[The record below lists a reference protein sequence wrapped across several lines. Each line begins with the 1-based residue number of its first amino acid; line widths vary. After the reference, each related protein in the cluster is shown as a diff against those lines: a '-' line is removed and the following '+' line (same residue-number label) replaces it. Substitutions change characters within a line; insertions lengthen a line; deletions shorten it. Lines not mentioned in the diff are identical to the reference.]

1 MAVIGK
7 NILENLTTGMY
18 YDSKVIYREYIQNAC
33 DQIDKAE
40 KQGLLK
46 KDEGMVDIDIDPRRR
61 CVTITDNA
69 TGVSKDLFRSQLGDI
84 ANSDKIRGK
93 DKGFR
98 GIGRLCGLA
107 YCKTLTFCTSAKG
120 ENIKS
125 IMKIDAK
132 MMREMLASPIKYS
145 VEDILE
151 AITTYD
157 EMSEEAEN
165 HFFIVQLQD
174 INRENTDL
182 LDKAKVSEYLSFV
195 APVPFNNKFRHRAK
209 IHDHAASLGYHID
222 EYNVFVGGNPI
233 FKEYG
238 MRLYKKNDSGGSK
251 QAYDEIRDVT
261 FHEIY
266 KGKDLVAWMWYGLC
280 RFDGAIPKKENPMY
294 GFRVRQSNIQ
304 IGSNTEIAR
313 FFKEERGNSYF
324 VGEIYAVHEEL
335 TPNSQRDNFNE
346 NPIRIYYETELE
358 RYCHDVLHKLYNM
371 ANNVK
376 KSYTRLME
384 YSAIVEEYTTK
395 AKEGFIDDHER
406 IELENKLS
414 AAEKKK
420 DEAKKAIE
428 KLPSNSDVG
437 DNPTAIVQRAIKEN
451 FDKKNTEKKVLEAE
465 RKQSTSSKTT
475 AKSKYFTD
483 SLSKLDKNKRKLIAQ
498 VMVIV
503 SKHTDEATLNKI
515 KAEIEKEFR

>member
-40 KQGLLK
+40 KQGLLGK
-46 KDEGMVDIDIDPRRR
+46 GEGMVDIDIDQRSR

-69 TGVSKDLFRSQLGDI
+69 TGVPKNLFRSQLGDI
-84 ANSDKIRGK
+84 ANSDKERGK

-107 YCKTLTFCTSAKG
+107 YCKTLTFCASAKG
-120 ENIKS
+120 ESVKS

-132 MMREMLASPIKYS
+132 KMREMLAEPVKYS
-145 VEDILE
+145 VDDILD

-157 EMSEEAEN
+157 EKPESAET
-165 HFFIVQLQD
+165 HFFTVQLQD
-174 INRENTDL
+174 INSENTDL

-195 APVPFNNKFRHRAK
+195 APVPFNNKFLHRNK
-209 IHDHAASLGYHID
+209 IHDHAASLGYNID
-222 EYNVFVGGNPI
+222 EYRVFVGGNQI

-238 MRLYKKNDSGGSK
+238 MRLYKKNEVGGNK
-251 QAYDEIRDVT
+251 QAYDEIIKVA

-266 KGKDLVAWMWYGLC
+266 KDKSLVAWMWYGLC

-313 FFKEERGNSYF
+313 LFKEERGNSYF
-324 VGEIYAVHEEL
+324 VGEIYAVHKEL

-346 NPIRIYYETELE
+346 TPIRIHYETELE
-358 RYCHDVLHKLYNM
+358 RYCHDVLHKLYTG
-371 ANNVK
+371 ANTVK
-376 KSYTRLME
+376 KSYTRMEE
-384 YSAIVEEYTTK
+384 YSAAVEEYENKT
-395 AKEGFIDDHER
+395 KEGFINDHER
-406 IELENKLS
+406 IELENKLL
-414 AAEKKK
+414 AAKEKM
-420 DEAKKAIE
+420 DEAKKVIE
-428 KLPSNSDVG
+428 KLPSYSDVG
-437 DNPTAIVQRAIKEN
+437 NNPLAIVQRAIKEN
-451 FDKKNTEKKVLEAE
+451 FDKKRTEEKALEAE
-465 RKQSTSSKTT
+465 RKQAAAEKTSS
-475 AKSKYFTD
+475 KSKYFTD

-498 VMVIV
+498 VMAIV
-503 SKHTDEATLNKI
+503 SKHTDESTLNQI

>member
-40 KQGLLK
+40 RIGILSKG
-46 KDEGMVDIDIDPRRR
+46 EGMVDIDIDVRNR
-61 CVTITDNA
+61 CITITDNA
-69 TGVSKDLFRSQLGDI
+69 TGISKEKFRSQLGDI
-84 ANSDKIRGK
+84 ANSDKIRGE

-107 YCKTLTFCTSAKG
+107 YCKSLTFCATAKG
-120 ENIKS
+120 EDVLS

-132 MMREMLASPIKYS
+132 KMRAMLASPTKYS
-145 VEDILE
+145 VDDILD

-157 EMSEEAEN
+157 EKPARIDAHS
-165 HFFIVQLQD
+165 FIVQLQD
-174 INRENTDL
+174 INKENTDL
-182 LDKAKVSEYLSFV
+182 LDKEKVTEYLSFV
-195 APVPFNNKFRHRAK
+195 APVPFNNKFRHCTK
-209 IHDHAASLGYHID
+209 IYEYAEKLGCKID
-222 EYNVFVGGNPI
+222 EYRVFVCGNQI

-238 MRLYKKNDSGGSK
+238 MRLYEKGNSSGRK

-261 FHEIY
+261 FHEIR
-266 KGKDLVAWMWYGLC
+266 KGNVLVAWLWYGLYQ
-280 RFDGAIPKKENPMY
+280 FDRAIPKKENPMY

-304 IGSNTEIAR
+304 IGSNSVISH
-313 FFKEERGNSYF
+313 FFKEERGNTYF
-324 VGEIYAVHEEL
+324 VGEIYAVHKEL

-346 NPIRIYYETELE
+346 TPIRIFYEDEL
-358 RYCHDVLHKLYNM
+358 RKYCHDVLHKLYYM

-376 KSYTRLME
+376 KSYKSLME
-384 YSAIVEEYTTK
+384 YSSIVEQYAEKSKT
-395 AKEGFIDDHER
+395 GFIDDHEKVD
-406 IELENKLS
+406 LENKLA

-420 DEAKKAIE
+420 EDAKKAIA
-428 KLPSNSDVG
+428 KLPTSTDVG
-437 DNPTAIVQRAIKEN
+437 NDPNAIVQRAIKEN
-451 FDKKNTEKKVLEAE
+451 FDRKNTEKKAEEAE
-465 RKQSTSSKTT
+465 KKQLRMQKGAS
-475 AKSKYFTD
+475 KSKYFTD

-515 KAEIEKEFR
+515 KADIEKEFR